1 VKDMIKAIKI
11 RLKPTKE
18 QEILMWKSVGVARFA
33 YNWALAKE
41 KENYKNG
48 VKFIFCRKL
57 RDEFTKLKKT
67 KEFIWLNEI
76 SSRTI
81 NQVFEDLQTA
91 YNKFFKGL
99 VKHPKFKSKKKSRK
113 SFYVRYD
120 AIKFKNGKVNMEK
133 IGKVEYKTNYDI
145 PNLLKYVN
153 PRCHFDGRYWYLSLG
168 FEQGENQVKLNKD
181 LSVGIDLGIKDL
193 AIVNCLDK
201 PIKNINKSS
210 KVKKLKKKLKR
221 LQRQVSRKYE
231 ANKQGKKFIKT
242 NNIVKLEK
250 KIKLIH
256 RKLSN
261 IRLNHIHQ
269 ATNKIIKLRPY
280 RIVMEDLNIT
290 GMMKNKHL
298 SKAIQEQCLYEFI
311 RQMKYKCEFNGIEFI
326 QVDRFY
332 PSSKTCSRCGS
343 IKKDLKLKN
352 RVYVCSEC
360 GLVIDRDKNAS
371 INLGNYKLVG

>member
-1 VKDMIKAIKI
+1 MIKAIKI

-99 VKHPKFKSKKKSRK
+99 AKHPKFKSKKKSRK

-181 LSVGIDLGIKDL
+181 LNVGIDLGIKDL

-231 ANKQGKKFIKT
+231 ANREGCK
-242 NNIVKLEK
+242 
-250 KIKLIH
+250 
-256 RKLSN
+256 
-261 IRLNHIHQ
+261 
-269 ATNKIIKLRPY
+269 
-280 RIVMEDLNIT
+280 
-290 GMMKNKHL
+290 
-298 SKAIQEQCLYEFI
+298 
-311 RQMKYKCEFNGIEFI
+311 
-326 QVDRFY
+326 
-332 PSSKTCSRCGS
+332 
-343 IKKDLKLKN
+343 
-352 RVYVCSEC
+352 
-360 GLVIDRDKNAS
+360 
-371 INLGNYKLVG
+371 